1 MDFQITKKNWLEF
14 NTVDVEEEDDDDEEE
29 IKPGFF
35 EKKTFMHSSVIME
48 LIIRLD
54 VDEDE
59 MIYRKGISKEKTF
72 PNSKEHLLSKKKQ
85 VRKFFLE

>member
-14 NTVDVEEEDDDDEEE
+14 NTVDVEEDDDDEEE
-29 IKPGFF
+29 KSQGF
-35 EKKTFMHSSVIME
+35 EKKTFMHSSIIME

-72 PNSKEHLLSKKKQ
+72 PNSKEHLLSKK
-85 VRKFFLE
+85 VRKFFFWNE